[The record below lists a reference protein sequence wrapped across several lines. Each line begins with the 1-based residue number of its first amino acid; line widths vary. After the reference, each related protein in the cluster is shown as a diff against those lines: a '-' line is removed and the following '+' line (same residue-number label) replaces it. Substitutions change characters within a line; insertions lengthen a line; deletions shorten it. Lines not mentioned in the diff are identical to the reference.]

1 MVYAAEAADIAP
13 LIRHSQILAL
23 DSSDSESEPQFSG
36 DEHSS
41 SDDSG
46 SAPTIIVPSSG
57 DDTIG
62 QSSPQSSSEQS
73 SIALTPVVPS
83 DKGIVISKT
92 TRAEISSQYMKERK
106 PLIDKKGRFI
116 FAVHANR

>member
-23 DSSDSESEPQFSG
+23 DSSDSESEVEPQSSG
-36 DEHSS
+36 DEHSI

-46 SAPTIIVPSSG
+46 SAPTIIESSPG

-62 QSSPQSSSEQS
+62 
-73 SIALTPVVPS
+73 
-83 DKGIVISKT
+83 
-92 TRAEISSQYMKERK
+92 
-106 PLIDKKGRFI
+106 
-116 FAVHANR
+116 